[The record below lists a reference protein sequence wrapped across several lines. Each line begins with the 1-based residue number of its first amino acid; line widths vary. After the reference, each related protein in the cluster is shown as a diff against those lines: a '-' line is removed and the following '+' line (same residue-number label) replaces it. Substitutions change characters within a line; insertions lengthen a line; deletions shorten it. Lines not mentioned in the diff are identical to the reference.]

1 MNYISEAWGYH
12 GAAMAGR
19 PPTKESTDLGK
30 RIAAA
35 RLRCGLTQRELA
47 DRLGISLRMMEYYER
62 RAKNV
67 KSDVLKKFADILNV
81 STDDLLGVT
90 PTKCKPGPKSKIRHQ
105 VEQIENLPRSRQQF
119 VSQVLDQ
126 LLAAEKG

>member
-1 MNYISEAWGYH
+1 MKYISEAWGYPC
-12 GAAMAGR
+12 GVMAGR
-19 PPTKESTDLGK
+19 PPQKESTDLGK

-67 KSDVLKKFADILNV
+67 KSDVLKKFADVLNV
-81 STDDLLGVT
+81 STDDLLGVK